1 MNHDK
6 KKAAHIIHQEL
17 ALDDYLKTMLEEIPD
32 DSIHDVEPGIAEQQ
46 ASATNVAPETSALRQ
61 QVKPVIQQELTAQNS
76 LVEINRQLQAVHQKT
91 TTVQA
96 RQALSIMPEWAQREF
111 QALLFKV
118 DKLILAVPLTDLLR
132 TIRIVRNPTRIPEQP
147 SWFMGLLDE
156 HDTRIGVLD
165 TGQLVY
171 GKARGG
177 QRDLEENPFSSL
189 LITQDGRWGLA
200 CDEVLSIARLT
211 PDMVRW
217 RTRREKRSWLVG
229 TVIDE
234 LTAVIDVQ
242 QLVPHRKQ

>member
-1 MNHDK
+1 MNHGK
-6 KKAAHIIHQEL
+6 KKAARIIHQEL

-32 DSIHDVEPGIAEQQ
+32 DSVYDVEPVIAEQQ
-46 ASATNVAPETSALRQ
+46 ESTTKVVPETT
-61 QVKPVIQQELTAQNS
+61 VMQQELTVQNS
-76 LVEINRQLQAVHQKT
+76 LVEINRQLQVVHQKT
-91 TTVQA
+91 ATVQA

-118 DKLILAVPLTDLLR
+118 DKLILAAPLTDLLR

-177 QRDLEENPFSSL
+177 QRNLEEKPFSSI

-200 CDEVLSIARLT
+200 CDEVLSIARFT
-211 PDMVRW
+211 PDKVRW

-234 LTAVIDVQ
+234 LTAVIDIQ